1 MKIGRVL
8 ISKVV
13 FFLPLCLVAVFLLIY
28 ENHLLWKIQELNLFL
43 FTSLFF
49 KQQMVVP
56 GGMLTWLGAFFTQFL
71 FYSWS
76 GVLILCSLW
85 GLLMWLVRHTFR
97 ITNNWSSILLI
108 PVALLLVADIDMG
121 YWIYTMKL
129 RGWFFIPTIGV
140 CAMTAVLWAFR
151 SLPSRYGLRIVFI
164 LLVALLGYPLLGVY
178 AIASVILMGIWAWWI
193 EDKKQAFLTCIVAV
207 LVSGIIPLLFYRF
220 VYYQTNISYIYIA
233 GLPLIWALKLF
244 WHYFIPYMLLAIYFI
259 VLIALNRVFSREM
272 KRVKLQQSINT
283 VLFVLLVVCV
293 YHFWYKDE
301 NFHHEL
307 SMQHY
312 IEQTKWEDVLKEAQS
327 QKESPTR
334 MIVVMRNLALSRLG
348 RQGDEM
354 YNYPCEAKLP
364 NSDFVFHSSLVI
376 GAQMFYQYGLLND
389 SHQYSIE
396 AGVEFGWRVE
406 NLKNMARC
414 ALLQGNTRALY
425 KYTGLLRHTLYYK
438 KFAEVLEK
446 LQGHTDKIAELRE
459 TGPILHMLHYPEMIG
474 GSKGMFENNLMTV
487 LANLDADDPYF
498 QEQCLLATLW
508 TKDADQFWERF
519 IRYLALHPNGR
530 IPRHYQEAAY
540 LFAHINRPE
549 ALNLPYSPGIKESYA
564 QFMQQLRFY
573 DGRNAEEVRPL
584 LWPMFGN
591 TFYFDYYLMKNLN
604 AY

>member
-1 MKIGRVL
+1 MKNGKVL
-8 ISKVV
+8 FSKTVM
-13 FFLPLCLVAVFLLIY
+13 FLPLLLAAGFLLIF

-43 FTSLFF
+43 FTPLFF

-56 GGMLTWLGAFFTQFL
+56 GGMLTWLGTFFTQFL
-71 FYSWS
+71 FHPWL
-76 GVLILCSLW
+76 GVLMLCSLW
-85 GLLMWLVRHTFR
+85 GLLMWLLKRTFR
-97 ITNNWSSILLI
+97 ITNNWVSILLI
-108 PVALLLVADIDMG
+108 PVAILLVADVGIG
-121 YWIYTMKL
+121 YWIYTIKL

-140 CAMTAVLWAFR
+140 CAMTALLWAFR
-151 SLPSRYGLRIVFI
+151 SLPSRYGLRIVLI

-178 AIASVILMGIWAWWI
+178 AIASVILMGILVWRI
-193 EDKKQAFLTCIVAV
+193 EDKKLAFINCFVAV
-207 LVSGIIPLLFYRF
+207 LVSVIVPLLYCHY
-220 VYYQTNISYIYIA
+220 VYYQTNMSYIYIA
-233 GLPLIWALKLF
+233 GLHSLWAQELY
-244 WHYFIPYMLLAIYFI
+244 WHYFIPYLLLAIYFI
-259 VLIALNRVFSREM
+259 ALIALSGVLSRKM
-272 KRVKLQQSINT
+272 KHVKLQLTFNI
-283 VLFVLLVVCV
+283 VLFFLLVACV

-307 SMQHY
+307 AMQHY
-312 IEQTKWEDVLKEAQS
+312 IEQTKWEDVLKEAES
-327 QKESPTR
+327 QKEPPTR

-354 YNYPCEAKLP
+354 YNYPCGDKLP
-364 NSDFVFHSSLVI
+364 NSDFIFQSSFVI

-414 ALLQGNTRALY
+414 ALLQGNAQALH
-425 KYTGLLRHTLYYK
+425 KYTGLLKHTLYYGK
-438 KFAEVLEK
+438 LADILEN
-446 LQGHTDKIAELRE
+446 LQGHTDEIGELRE

-474 GSKGMFENNLMTV
+474 GSKGKIEENLMTV
-487 LANLDADDPYF
+487 LAGLDSDDPYF

-508 TKDADQFWERF
+508 TKDANQFWDRF
-519 IRYLALHPNGR
+519 VRYLALHPNGR

-540 LFAHINRPE
+540 LFAHINRPQ

-564 QFMQQLRFY
+564 QFMQQLSRY
-573 DGRNAEEVRPL
+573 EGRSAEEVRPL

-604 AY
+604 SY

>member
-307 SMQHY
+307 AMQHY

>member
-1 MKIGRVL
+1 
-8 ISKVV
+8 
-13 FFLPLCLVAVFLLIY
+13 
-28 ENHLLWKIQELNLFL
+28 
-43 FTSLFF
+43 
-49 KQQMVVP
+49 MVVP

-272 KRVKLQQSINT
+272 KRVKFQQSINT

-312 IEQTKWEDVLKEAQS
+312 IEQTNWEDVLKEAQS

>member
-8 ISKVV
+8 LSKVV
-13 FFLPLCLVAVFLLIY
+13 LFLPLFLVAGILLFY

-49 KQQMVVP
+49 KQQMGAP
-56 GGMLTWLGAFFTQFL
+56 GGMLTWLGTFFTQFL
-71 FYSWS
+71 FYPWL
-76 GVLILCSLW
+76 GVLVLCSLW

-151 SLPSRYGLRIVFI
+151 SLPSRYGLRIVFV
-164 LLVALLGYPLLGVY
+164 LLVALLGYPLFGVY
-178 AIASVILMGIWAWWI
+178 AIASVLLMGIWAWWI

-207 LVSGIIPLLFYRF
+207 LVSGIIPLFFYRY
-220 VYYQTNISYIYIA
+220 VYYQTNISSIFFA
-233 GLPLIWALKLF
+233 GFPLIWVQKLF
-244 WHYFIPYMLLAIYFI
+244 WHYFIPYLLLAIYFI
-259 VLIALNRVFSREM
+259 VLIVWDRVFSHEI
-272 KRVKLQQSINT
+272 KRVKLILIFNV
-283 VLFVLLVVCV
+283 VLFVLLVVYV

-307 SMQHY
+307 AMQHY
-312 IEQTKWEDVLKEAQS
+312 IEQTKWEDVLKEAES
-327 QKESPTR
+327 QKGPPTR
-334 MIVVMRNLALSRLG
+334 MVVVMRNLALSRLG

-354 YNYPCEAKLP
+354 YNYPCGTKSP
-364 NSDFVFHSSLVI
+364 NSDFVFQSSFVL

-396 AGVEFGWRVE
+396 TGVEFGWRVE
-406 NLKNMARC
+406 NLKYLARC
-414 ALLQGNTRALY
+414 ALLQGNVRGLH
-425 KYTGLLRHTLYYK
+425 KYTGLLKHTLYYRK
-438 KFAEVLEK
+438 WAEILEN
-446 LQGHTDKIAELRE
+446 LQGHTDKMAELRE

-474 GSKGMFENNLMTV
+474 GSKGQFEENLMTV
-487 LANLDADDPYF
+487 LAGLDSDDPYF

-508 TKDADQFWERF
+508 TKDANQFWERF
-519 IRYLALHPNGR
+519 IRYLALHPSGR

-549 ALNLPYSPGIKESYA
+549 ALNLPYSAGIKESYA
-564 QFMQQLRFY
+564 QFMQLLSHY
-573 DGRNAEEVRPL
+573 DGRNVEEVRPL
-584 LWPMFGN
+584 LWPKFGN
-591 TFYFDYYLMKNLN
+591 TFYFDYYLMRYQN
-604 AY
+604 